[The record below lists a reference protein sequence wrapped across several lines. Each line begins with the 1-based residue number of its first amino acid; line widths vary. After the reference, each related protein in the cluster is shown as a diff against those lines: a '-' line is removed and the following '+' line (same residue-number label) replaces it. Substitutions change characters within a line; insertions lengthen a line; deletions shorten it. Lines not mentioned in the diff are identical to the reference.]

1 MTPLLVISFLLA
13 MVINVPI
20 GIALAFAATLALV
33 VFPGGIPLIILSQ
46 TLYSSIDSVIL
57 LAVPFFM
64 LAGNLMKTG
73 GVTRRLVVF
82 ANALV
87 GGMAGGLG
95 MVAVVACIFFA
106 GMTGSGPAEAAAL
119 GILLIPSMVESN
131 YTKGYAASLLASAGS
146 LGIIIPPSIPMVI
159 YSSLT
164 DVSVGNLFLAGF
176 LPGILIGLI
185 LMTFN
190 YMVSSRRGYKGTG
203 KHSLKEIGRALRGAI
218 LPLFM
223 PLIIVGGIY
232 GGIFTP
238 TESAVVA
245 VLYAFFLGTV
255 VYKEIGLKD
264 LPEILINT
272 AVTSAVAI
280 IIIAMASTFGMV
292 ATLESLP
299 ERVGNF
305 IIAMAPS
312 KFLFL
317 LFINVFLF
325 ILGCFMS
332 ETAAM
337 IILMPVFL
345 PAINAL
351 HIDPIHFGIV
361 MMLNIA
367 IGMATPPFG
376 VNLFVTC
383 SIAKISIEEYAKEIW
398 PFIAAMVI
406 SLLLITYIP
415 EISLF
420 LPKLLSR

>member
-1 MTPLLVISFLLA
+1 

-20 GIALAFAATLALV
+20 AIALGFAATLAML
-33 VFPGGIPLIILSQ
+33 VFPGGIPLIILPQ
-46 TLYSSIDSVIL
+46 TLYASIDSVIL
-57 LAVPFFM
+57 IAVPFFM

-73 GVTRRLVVF
+73 GVTRRLVKF

-87 GGMAGGLG
+87 GDMAGGLG

-119 GILLIPSMVESN
+119 GVLLIPAMIDSGYS
-131 YTKGYAASLLASAGS
+131 KGFAASLLASGGS

-164 DVSVGNLFLAGF
+164 DVSVGALFMAGF
-176 LPGILIGLI
+176 MPGILAGLM
-185 LMTFN
+185 LMTIN
-190 YMVSSRRGYKGTG
+190 YIRSSRRGYRGTE
-203 KHSLKEIGRALRGAI
+203 KQSTRERLKAFRGAI

-245 VLYAFFLGTV
+245 VLYALFLGGV
-255 VYKEIGLKD
+255 IYREIHLKD
-264 LPEILINT
+264 LPEILLNS
-272 AVTSAVAI
+272 ACTSAVAVI
-280 IIIAMASTFGMV
+280 ILSMASTFGLV
-292 ATLESLP
+292 ATLENLP

-305 IIAMAPS
+305 IISMAPNAII
-312 KFLFL
+312 FL
-317 LFINVFLF
+317 LFINIFFF

-332 ETAAM
+332 EIAAM
-337 IILMPVFL
+337 IIMMPILL
-345 PAINAL
+345 PALTGLKINL
-351 HIDPIHFGIV
+351 VHFGIV

-383 SIAKISIEEYAKEIW
+383 SIAKISIEEYAREVW
-398 PFIAAMVI
+398 PFVFACVI
-406 SLLLITYIP
+406 SLLLVTYIP
-415 EISLF
+415 EITLF
-420 LPKLLSR
+420 LPGILKP

>member
-1 MTPLLVISFLLA
+1 MTTLLVASFLLA

-46 TLYSSIDSVIL
+46 TLYSSIDSIIL
-57 LAVPFFM
+57 IAVPFFM

-73 GVTRRLVVF
+73 GITRRLVTF
-82 ANALV
+82 ANVLV

-119 GILLIPSMVESN
+119 GILLIPSMVESG
-131 YTKGYAASLLASAGS
+131 YKKGFAASLLASAGS

-190 YMVSSRRGYKGTG
+190 YVMSSRRGYKGTG
-203 KHSLKEIGRALRGAI
+203 RHSLREIGRAFRGAI

-245 VLYAFFLGTV
+245 VLYAFFLGTL
-255 VYKEIGLKD
+255 VYKEIRLKD
-264 LPEILINT
+264 LPEILVNT

-305 IIAMAPS
+305 IIAMALS
-312 KFLFL
+312 AFLFL
-317 LFINVFLF
+317 LF

-345 PAINAL
+345 PALKAL
-351 HIDPIHFGIV
+351 NIDPIHFGIV

-383 SIAKISIEEYAKEIW
+383 SIAKITIEEYAKEVW

-406 SLLLITYIP
+406 SLLLLTYIP
-415 EISLF
+415 QISLF
-420 LPKLLSR
+420 LPKLLVR

>member
-1 MTPLLVISFLLA
+1 MTLLLVSSFLIS

-20 GIALAFAATLALV
+20 AIALGFAATLAMLT
-33 VFPGGIPLIILSQ
+33 FPTGIPLIILPQ
-46 TLYSSIDSVIL
+46 TLYSSIDSIIL
-57 LAVPFFM
+57 LSVPFFM

-73 GVTRRLVVF
+73 GVTRRLVRF

-87 GGMAGGLG
+87 GGMPGGLG

-119 GILLIPSMVESN
+119 GILLIPAMAELGYS
-131 YTKGYAASLLASAGS
+131 KGFGAALLASAGS

-164 DVSVGNLFLAGF
+164 DVSVGTLFLAGF
-176 LPGILIGLI
+176 LPGILTGMM
-185 LMTFN
+185 LMIIN
-190 YMVSSRRGYKGTG
+190 YIISSSRGYRGTKRESV
-203 KHSLKEIGRALRGAI
+203 KNALEAFRGAI
-218 LPLFM
+218 LPLLM

-245 VLYAFFLGTV
+245 VLYAFFLGTF

-264 LPEILINT
+264 LPGILVDT
-272 AVTSAVAI
+272 ACTSAVAI
-280 IIIAMASTFGMV
+280 LIISMASTFGLI

-299 ERVGNF
+299 ERIGNF
-305 IIAMAPS
+305 ITTIAPNALF
-312 KFLFL
+312 FLIFVNI
-317 LFINVFLF
+317 FFF

-337 IILMPVFL
+337 IIMMPILL
-345 PAINAL
+345 PTLTALKINL
-351 HIDPIHFGIV
+351 THFGIL

-383 SIAKISIEEYAKEIW
+383 SIAKISIEQYAKEVW
-398 PFIAAMVI
+398 PFIIALII
-406 SLLLITYIP
+406 SLFLVTYIP
-415 EISLF
+415 EITLF
-420 LPKLLSR
+420 LPKILQR

>member
-1 MTPLLVISFLLA
+1 MTVLLIVSFIFS
-13 MVINVPI
+13 MMINVPI
-20 GIALAFAATLALV
+20 AIALTFAATLSLLI
-33 VFPGGIPLIILSQ
+33 FSNGMPLTILPQ
-46 TLYSSIDSVIL
+46 TFYSSIDSIIL
-57 LAVPFFM
+57 IAVPFFM

-73 GVTRRLVVF
+73 GVTRRLVTF

-87 GGMAGGLG
+87 GGMRGGLG
-95 MVAVVACIFFA
+95 MVAIVACIFFA

-119 GILLIPSMVESN
+119 AILLIPSMTESG
-131 YTKGYAASLLASAGS
+131 YKKGYSATLLAAGGS

-185 LMTFN
+185 LMAFN
-190 YMVSSRRGYKGTG
+190 FVISSKRQYRGTK
-203 KHSLKEIGRALRGAI
+203 KHSARDLWKAFRGAV

-223 PLIIVGGIY
+223 PVIIVGGIY

-245 VLYAFFLGTV
+245 VLYAAFLGMV
-255 VYKEIGLKD
+255 VYREIALKD
-264 LPEILINT
+264 LPEILKSSGL
-272 AVTSAVAI
+272 TSAVAI
-280 IIIAMASTFGMV
+280 IIIASASAFGLV
-292 ATLESLP
+292 ATLESIP

-305 IIAMAPS
+305 IISIAPTP
-312 KFLFL
+312 FLFL
-317 LFINVFLF
+317 VFVNIFLF

-337 IILMPVFL
+337 IILIPIFL
-345 PAINAL
+345 PALKAL
-351 HIDPIHFGIV
+351 NIDLIHFGIL

-376 VNLFVTC
+376 VNVFITC
-383 SIAKISIEEYAKEIW
+383 SVAKISIEEFAKNAW
-398 PFIAAMVI
+398 PFILALIIA
-406 SLLLITYIP
+406 LLLITYIP
-415 EISLF
+415 DITLL
-420 LPKLLSR
+420 LPRVLSR